1 MRHLL
6 PVLGLIA
13 PTLFAPSVS
22 AKEYYKFDTCDQFV
36 NFLNNNTSG
45 SPYIELNNDLDCK
58 NSPTLTKGL
67 RYTIDGNGYTIRNL
81 NFVDDDSSLSGV
93 NFTFRLKNL
102 KDITFESTTIHNSRE
117 RYFLTVDEH
126 WRNVTFTNLV
136 TTGLPFERLFY
147 QLRNVEL
154 TDVSIDLS
162 GVKLED
168 VDELFSEFVFNSRIT
183 NLNLSGATIKRRID
197 RSLSLLTR
205 SADDSYFTNVKLKDF
220 DVYGEPGL
228 SHGINIIGEIEN
240 THVNGLSVE
249 NVHFSRSENDSFFY
263 YELDE
268 QSTYVNISHN
278 LFDDT
283 TGVGVIPAVAHPRG
297 DVTGRI
303 INFESMNQP
312 LLPPVMCT
320 PYLLQDSYFGIK
332 PPTE

>member
-67 RYTIDGNGYTIRNL
+67 RYIIDGNGYTIRNL
-81 NFVDDDSSLSGV
+81 NVVEDDSGLSG
-93 NFTFRLKNL
+93 FTFRLKNL
-102 KDITFESTTIHNSRE
+102 KDITFESTTIHNSRDS
-117 RYFLTVDEH
+117 RLLSVRGY
-126 WRNVTFTNLV
+126 WRNVTFNNLV

-147 QLRNVEL
+147 DLRNNEL

-162 GVKLED
+162 GVKLEN
-168 VDELFSEFVFNSRIT
+168 VDELFSRFVTNSRIT
-183 NLNLSGATIKRRID
+183 NLNLSGATIKRQNWT
-197 RSLSLLTR
+197 LNLLTR
-205 SADDSYFTNVKLKDF
+205 QAADSYFTNVKLKDF

-228 SHGINIIGEIEN
+228 RHGTHIIELMEN
-240 THVNGLSVE
+240 THVNGPSVE
-249 NVHFSRSENDSFFY
+249 NVHFPRSENDSFFN

-283 TGVGVIPAVAHPRG
+283 TGVGVIPAVAQPRG

-312 LLPPVMCT
+312 LLPPAMCT

>member
-22 AKEYYKFDTCDQFV
+22 AKEYYEFDTCDQFV

-45 SPYIELNNDLDCK
+45 SQYIELKNDLDCK

-67 RYTIDGNGYTIRNL
+67 RHTIDGNGYTISNL
-81 NFVDDDSSLSGV
+81 NFVDTDS
-93 NFTFRLKNL
+93 NFAYYRLNL
-102 KDITFESTTIHNSRE
+102 QDITFESTTIHNSSE
-117 RYFLTVDEH
+117 SYFLRVDEH

-136 TTGLPFERLFY
+136 TTGLPFEMLFY
-147 QLRNVEL
+147 ELRNVEL

-162 GVKLED
+162 GVKLENVESLIGNYAID
-168 VDELFSEFVFNSRIT
+168 SRIT
-183 NLNLSGATIKRRID
+183 NLNLSGATIKRD
-197 RSLSLLTR
+197 NNWGLALLV
-205 SADDSYFTNVKLKDF
+205 AKAYDSYFTNVKLKDF
-220 DVYGEPGL
+220 DVYGEPTGL
-228 SHGINIIGEIEN
+228 NGKTNIIEDIEN
-240 THVNGLSVE
+240 THINGLSVE

-263 YELDE
+263 YESDE

-283 TGVGVIPAVAHPRG
+283 TGVGAIPAVAKPRG

-312 LLPPVMCT
+312 LLPPAMCT